1 MKNPTNTFLASLASA
16 DLLLILL
23 CLPVKVKS
31 FLLHT
36 VLLKTN
42 SNIFLI
48 FGIGK
53 RLLIY
58 TYFNYISSY
67 TLRMRP

>member
-31 FLLHT
+31 FFIAYSPFKDKFKHLFDLRNRKTT
-36 VLLKTN
+36 V
-42 SNIFLI
+42 NI
-48 FGIGK
+48 
-53 RLLIY
+53 
-58 TYFNYISSY
+58 YI
-67 TLRMRP
+67 L